1 MKKFI
6 FLILGIVLA
15 SVIFY
20 FLQDRMALEVLQKQN
35 AQQNMQY
42 LYNKENQLQQIASK
56 DQTITF
62 LFDQSN
68 RRASKL
74 IDKKVVEKYLWQ
86 GDEKLYIVS
95 DPKDTVLREYLY
107 KTRYDTLPYGMKS
120 GNQTYYFIYNKMKTL
135 RVVLNQQKQVVKVLD
150 YDQNG
155 KLIKDTNPNLI
166 VDFSYASGLLESKS
180 GLLFFPEGVYNPK
193 NAQWISKIKN
203 DDIIQNLKH
212 LSGLPQD
219 EVYLC
224 SDTLDTYYHSYL
236 CTNGKCGGFYAI
248 DYMNY
253 FDGRGAMSDN
263 SKYFHPDRCNK
274 IDIKKELYDTKKFS
288 VCVGKSIQSKE
299 IKMFDAFTYNCHDEV
314 DAIIKKCKSRSLKEN
329 I

>member
-274 IDIKKELYDTKKFS
+274 IDIKKELYDTKKLQRM
-288 VCVGKSIQSKE
+288 CRKKYSI
-299 IKMFDAFTYNCHDEV
+299 
-314 DAIIKKCKSRSLKEN
+314 
-329 I
+329 

>member
-6 FLILGIVLA
+6 LLVLGISLF
-15 SVIFY
+15 SIIFY
-20 FLQDRMALEVLQKQN
+20 FSQDRMALEVLQKENLRQN
-35 AQQNMQY
+35 VQY
-42 LYNKENQLQQIASK
+42 LYNKDNHLQHIALK
-56 DQTITF
+56 GIKITF

-68 RRASKL
+68 RRVSKL
-74 IDKKVVEKYLWQ
+74 IDQKVVEKYLWQ
-86 GDEKLYIVS
+86 GDGKLYIVNDS
-95 DPKDTVLREYLY
+95 NDTVLREYLY
-107 KTRYDTLPYGMKS
+107 KTKYDTLPFGMKS
-120 GNQTYYFIYNKMKTL
+120 RNQTYYFIYNKMQTL
-135 RVVLNQQKQVVKVLD
+135 RAVLNQQKQVVKVLD

-155 KLIKDTNPNLI
+155 KLIKDTNPNLK
-166 VDFSYASGLLESKS
+166 VDFAYASGLLESKS
-180 GLLFFPEGVYNPK
+180 GLLFFPEGVYDPK
-193 NAQWISKIKN
+193 SAQWISKIKK

-212 LSGLPQD
+212 LSSLPQD
-219 EVYLC
+219 DVYLC

-253 FDGRGAMSDN
+253 FDGRGTMSDN

-274 IDIKKELYDTKKFS
+274 IDIKKELYDVKMFRLCIEKH
-288 VCVGKSIQSKE
+288 IESKE
-299 IKMFDAFTYNCHDEV
+299 IKIFNAFANNCHDEV